1 MIPCTWAT
9 KQAQTLNANGE
20 SHRSLRTAYHVLHSS
35 LRARCSEY
43 DNDWHQLWQQHKSR
57 TYIPLLY
64 ICFNMHCIMAATKT
78 TNMAFQLQPPSS
90 VGGSPQ
96 GAGGTW
102 VLNWFVWLYF
112 KCRIPPDVYSE
123 GCFYRA
129 SFMGTQ
135 LLCSCWKTPLNFL
148 YCNKAAKPVT
158 QHNKQFEHLAFLG
171 I

>member
-1 MIPCTWAT
+1 MQMVKGIAPCAQHTMFYIPSHVQDVQSMIMTGT
-9 KQAQTLNANGE
+9 NYG
-20 SHRSLRTAYHVLHSS
+20 SS
-35 LRARCSEY
+35 IRARL
-43 DNDWHQLWQQHKSR
+43 NIL
-57 TYIPLLY
+57 LLY

-102 VLNWFVWLYF
+102 VLSWFVWLYF
-112 KCRIPPDVYSE
+112 KCRIPPDVYGE

-129 SFMGTQ
+129 SFMGRQ

-158 QHNKQFEHLAFLG
+158 QHNKQFERLAFLG

>member
-1 MIPCTWAT
+1 MQMVKGIAPCAQHTMFYIPSCVQDVQSMIMTGI
-9 KQAQTLNANGE
+9 NYG
-20 SHRSLRTAYHVLHSS
+20 SS
-35 LRARCSEY
+35 IRAGP
-43 DNDWHQLWQQHKSR
+43 N
-57 TYIPLLY
+57 IPLLY

-112 KCRIPPDVYSE
+112 KYRIPPDVYGE
-123 GCFYRA
+123 GCFCRA

-158 QHNKQFEHLAFLG
+158 QHNKQLEQLAFLG

>member
-1 MIPCTWAT
+1 MQMVKGIAPCAQHTMFYIPPRVQDVQSMIMTGTNYGSSIRAG
-9 KQAQTLNANGE
+9 LN
-20 SHRSLRTAYHVLHSS
+20 
-35 LRARCSEY
+35 
-43 DNDWHQLWQQHKSR
+43 
-57 TYIPLLY
+57 IPLLY
-64 ICFNMHCIMAATKT
+64 ICFNMHCIMAPTKT